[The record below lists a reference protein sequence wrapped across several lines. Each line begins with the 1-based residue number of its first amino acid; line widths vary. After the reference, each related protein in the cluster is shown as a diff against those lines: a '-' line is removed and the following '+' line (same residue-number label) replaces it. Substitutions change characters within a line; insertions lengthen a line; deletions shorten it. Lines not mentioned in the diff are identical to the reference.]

1 MANPNQKTIET
12 RLIER
17 MLLERDLTDVRVVPI
32 TLEDGT
38 VIEFTLRTLPAEQ
51 KRHIRA
57 EWDQK
62 FPVPP
67 TITVDTPGGPLAKFD
82 LENKAYHDL
91 LGKWQVGLANAF
103 LAATLG
109 ITVEE
114 LRDLESQ
121 FPAGTLTPVF
131 GTAELINGIQSEPL
145 MDLIREALWAPEV
158 LAWVET
164 YKGEPD
170 DLQISD
176 TPLYR
181 EMECIVA
188 SGLTLD
194 QWQQLSARQ
203 KMLYMTWHDAKTFRE
218 AYVNWHTV
226 KKTEGTQR
234 NINRHL

>member
-1 MANPNQKTIET
+1 MPTPNMKAPQT

-17 MLLERDLTDVRVVPI
+17 MLLERDLTDTRVVPI
-32 TLEDGT
+32 SLEDGT
-38 VIEFTLRTLPAEQ
+38 VIEFTLRTLSAEE
-51 KRHIRA
+51 KRAIRT
-57 EWDQK
+57 EWDRR
-62 FPVPP
+62 FPVPR
-67 TITVDTPGGPLAKFD
+67 TITVEMPTGPMAKFD
-82 LENKAYHDL
+82 LEDKDYHDR
-91 LGKWQVGLANAF
+91 LGKWQVGLGNAF

-109 ITVEE
+109 ITPDE
-114 LRDLESQ
+114 LDELERQ
-121 FPAGTLTPVF
+121 FPPGALSPVF

-145 MDLIREALWAPEV
+145 MDLVKEALWAPEV

-164 YKGEPD
+164 YRGEPD

-188 SGLTLD
+188 AGLTLD

-203 KMLYMTWHDAKTFRE
+203 KMLYLSWYDAKTFRE
-218 AYVNWHTV
+218 AYVNWHTA
-226 KKTEGTQR
+226 KKTEGARR